1 MNAYSELYLD
11 EIMNTQGDVFNDIR
25 KALPGID
32 EKWFITEYMKGRVR
46 RLLDHANPKFAAMP
60 SPELIDY
67 FIEEEQDGKYKR
79 GEPWGGFLPMW
90 SGMIYALYQWKYNIP
105 SSELIDRLNLSDIE
119 RIFPA
124 LHQMGW
130 DAAVEKIHD
139 VVLGTF

>member
-1 MNAYSELYLD
+1 MSAYNEMYLAD
-11 EIMNTQGDVFNDIR
+11 IMNTQGDVFNDIR
-25 KALPGID
+25 EALPGID

-67 FIEEEQDGKYKR
+67 FIEEEHDGMYKK
-79 GEPWGGFLPMW
+79 GDSWGGFLPMW
-90 SGMIYALYQWKYNIP
+90 AGMAYAMYQWKYNIP
-105 SSELIDRLNLSDIE
+105 SSELINKLTLSDIE

-130 DAAVEKIHD
+130 DAAVDKIHD
-139 VVLGTF
+139 AVL

>member
-11 EIMNTQGDVFNDIR
+11 DIMNTQGDVFNDIR
-25 KALPGID
+25 EALPGID
-32 EKWFITEYMKGRVR
+32 EKWFISEYMKGRVR

-67 FIEEEQDGKYKR
+67 FIEEEQNGEYKR
-79 GEPWGGFLPMW
+79 GEAWGGFLPMW
-90 SGMIYALYQWKYNIP
+90 AGMVYAMYQWKYNI
-105 SSELIDRLNLSDIE
+105 SSSDLIDKLTLTDIE

-130 DAAVEKIHD
+130 DAAIEKIHKT
-139 VVLGTF
+139 VLGQ